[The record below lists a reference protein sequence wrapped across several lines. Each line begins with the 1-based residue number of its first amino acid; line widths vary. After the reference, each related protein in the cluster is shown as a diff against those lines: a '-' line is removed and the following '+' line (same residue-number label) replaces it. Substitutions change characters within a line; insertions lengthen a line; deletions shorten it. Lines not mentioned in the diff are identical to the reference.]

1 MNLSHIYVLNI
12 KNVHYCYIINGISK
26 NKSVKLLQYINLTEK
41 MKNYGKT
48 NINSNCEAVDLL
60 EILI

>member
-26 NKSVKLLQYINLTEK
+26 NESVKLLQYINLAEK
-41 MKNYGKT
+41 NEKLWKNKYQ
-48 NINSNCEAVDLL
+48 
-60 EILI
+60 